1 MNSGEEQEQNCEN
14 LQPRL
19 TILLVT
25 GLPGIGKS
33 TVLNN
38 LISYW
43 ADAGL
48 NIAKVEADIVRQ
60 EAIKL
65 E

>member
-1 MNSGEEQEQNCEN
+1 MNSGENTALESDN
-14 LQPRL
+14 LLSRL
-19 TILLVT
+19 TVLLVT

-38 LISYW
+38 LIGHW
-43 ADAGL
+43 AEAGL

-60 EAIKL
+60 EAI
-65 E
+65 